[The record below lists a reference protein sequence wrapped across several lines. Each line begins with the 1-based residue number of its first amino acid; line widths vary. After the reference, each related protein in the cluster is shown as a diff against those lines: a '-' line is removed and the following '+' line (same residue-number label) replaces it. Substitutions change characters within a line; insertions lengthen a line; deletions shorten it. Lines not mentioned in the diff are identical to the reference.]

1 MPRPLQIDE
10 IVQAGLCIGCGLCES
25 IAGPERVAF
34 VTTADGRERPLAR
47 TPLDPGTVRAINAV
61 CPGTRIAGADPRRLT
76 PGTHID
82 RVWGPIGTLVL
93 GHATD
98 PVLRHRAASGGVLS
112 ALAQFMLSSS
122 RVELVVHVAASLKA
136 PMRST
141 RQLSFD
147 QAEVLEACGSR
158 YGPAAPLRD
167 FGSVLARGRPF
178 ALIGKPCD
186 VSAVRNLARVDPRV
200 GELMRYALSMICG
213 GASELGK
220 SQEVLDRFGVA
231 ERDLALFR
239 YRGHGNPGR
248 TRIETR
254 DGRVHELTYDEM
266 WQDEATW
273 RIQSRCKI
281 CPDAIGEAADIVAGD
296 TWPDATPT
304 GEDAGFNSILART
317 AAGSELLEAA
327 AAAGAITVCG
337 PLTARQLDDFNPHQV
352 DKKRAV
358 GARLAALRATG
369 APVPRVRRLRIGRLA
384 VANGVRPAVGEFR
397 GTVRRRRIGR
407 LGERAVVEV
416 APAPN
421 PASHPA
427 PDPPD
432 EAKTTL

>member
-1 MPRPLQIDE
+1 MPRLLQIDE

-25 IAGPERVAF
+25 IAGSERVAL
-34 VTTADGRERPLAR
+34 VTTTDGRERPLAR
-47 TPLDPGTVRAINAV
+47 TALDDTTIRAINAV
-61 CPGTRIAGADPRRLT
+61 CPGTRIEGADPGRLA
-76 PGTHID
+76 PGTRID
-82 RVWGPIGTLVL
+82 PVWGPLNTVVL
-93 GHATD
+93 GFATD
-98 PVLRHRAASGGVLS
+98 PGLRHRAASGGVLS
-112 ALAQFMLSSS
+112 ALAQFMLSSG
-122 RVELVVHVAASLKA
+122 RVELVLHVAPSRSA

-141 RQLSFD
+141 RHLSFD
-147 QAEVLEACGSR
+147 QVEVLEACGSR

-167 FGSVLARGRPF
+167 FGSLLSGGRPF

-186 VSAVRNLARVDPRV
+186 VGAVRNLARLDPRV
-200 GELMRYALSMICG
+200 DRLMRYALSMICG

-220 SQEVLDRFGVA
+220 SQDVLDRFGVA

-239 YRGHGNPGR
+239 YRGHGNPGA

-266 WQDEATW
+266 WEDEATW

-296 TWPDATPT
+296 TWPNATPL
-304 GEDAGFNSILART
+304 GEDAGFNSILTRT
-317 AAGSELLEAA
+317 AAGAELLEAA
-327 AAAGAITVCG
+327 VSAGAITVCR

-369 APVPRVRRLRIGRLA
+369 APAPRVRRLRIGRLA
-384 VANGVRPAVGEFR
+384 VSNGVRPALGEFR

-407 LGERAVVEV
+407 LGERAVT
-416 APAPN
+416 
-421 PASHPA
+421 
-427 PDPPD
+427 
-432 EAKTTL
+432 EAKMTP

>member
-1 MPRPLQIDE
+1 MPRLLQIDE

-25 IAGPERVAF
+25 VAGRERVAL
-34 VTTADGRERPLAR
+34 VTTADGRERPISRAA
-47 TPLDPGTVRAINAV
+47 LDRGTVRAINEI
-61 CPGTRIAGADPRRLT
+61 CPGTRIEGAEPNRLA
-76 PGTHID
+76 PGTRID
-82 RVWGPIGTLVL
+82 PVWGPL
-93 GHATD
+93 GSALLGYATD
-98 PVLRHRAASGGVLS
+98 PVLRHRAASGGALS
-112 ALAQFMLSSS
+112 ALAQFMLSSG
-122 RVELVVHVAASLKA
+122 RVELVVHVAPSRQA

-141 RQLSFD
+141 RHLSFD
-147 QAEVLEACGSR
+147 RIDVLEACGSR

-167 FGSVLARGRPF
+167 FGSLLAGGRPF

-186 VSAVRNLARVDPRV
+186 VGAVRNLARVDSRV
-200 GELMRYALSMICG
+200 EELMRYALSMICG

-220 SQEVLDRFGVA
+220 SQDVLDRFGVA

-239 YRGHGNPGR
+239 YRGHGNPGA

-266 WQDEATW
+266 WEDEATW

-296 TWPDATPT
+296 TWPDATPQ
-304 GEDAGFNSILART
+304 GEDAGFNSILTRT
-317 AAGSELLEAA
+317 AAGAELLEAA
-327 AAAGAITVCG
+327 MSAGAITVCG

-352 DKKRAV
+352 AKKHAV

-384 VANGVRPAVGEFR
+384 VSNGVRPAVGEFR

-416 APAPN
+416 APAP
-421 PASHPA
+421 SRLRA
-427 PDPPD
+427 PPP
-432 EAKTTL
+432 TRRR

>member
-1 MPRPLQIDE
+1 MRRPLQIDE

-25 IAGPERVAF
+25 IAGPERVAL
-34 VTTADGRERPLAR
+34 VTTGDGRERPVTRAALDVGTLR
-47 TPLDPGTVRAINAV
+47 TINSV
-61 CPGTRIAGADPRRLT
+61 CPGTRIEGADRGRLV
-76 PGTHID
+76 PGTQVD
-82 RVWGPIGTLVL
+82 PVWGPLGTLVL

-112 ALAQFMLSSS
+112 ALAQFMLASR
-122 RVELVVHVAASLKA
+122 RVELVVHVAPSRQA

-141 RQLSFD
+141 RHLSFD
-147 QAEVLEACGSR
+147 RLEVLEACGSR

-167 FGSVLARGRPF
+167 FGSVLAGGRPF

-186 VSAVRNLARVDPRV
+186 VGAVRNLARVDPRV
-200 GELMRYALSMICG
+200 DRLMPYALSMICG

-220 SQEVLDRFGVA
+220 SQDVLDRFGVA

-239 YRGHGNPGR
+239 YRGHGNPGA

-254 DGRVHELTYDEM
+254 DGRVHELSYDEM
-266 WQDEATW
+266 WEDEATW

-296 TWPDATPT
+296 TWPDATPE

-317 AAGSELLEAA
+317 AAGAELLEAA
-327 AAAGAITVCG
+327 VAASAITVCG
-337 PLTARQLDDFNPHQV
+337 SLTARQLDDFNPHQV
-352 DKKRAV
+352 AKKRAV

-384 VANGVRPAVGEFR
+384 VSNGLRPAVGEFR

-416 APAPN
+416 APAP
-421 PASHPA
+421 A
-427 PDPPD
+427 PDVALDPAEMTP
-432 EAKTTL
+432 